1 MRHGFF
7 GFSLLLLLL
16 ATSAQA
22 ELQIFPLRV
31 TLSDKERSTQISL
44 RHKGP
49 KAERYRI
56 TTVFYKME
64 ADGAMKAIEKTN
76 PEDKDGSKYF
86 RYSPRQVTLEP
97 QIEQVVRLMARIPAD
112 LPEGEYRCHLHF
124 EAMSDASDSLTEGN
138 TNSGAQMM
146 LKARMAIAIP
156 VIIKKGTTSFKV
168 SLDKFKMNKGPDGNY
183 SFSVDMKKEG
193 NGFAYGNF
201 EIVSTNND
209 GATESLATINGV
221 SSYRDQRSIK
231 MPLQIKNLPSGKI
244 KLLFKDAS
252 SPNEEIL
259 ASTNLTSP

>member
-1 MRHGFF
+1 MRHVVLS
-7 GFSLLLLLL
+7 FSLLLLLF
-16 ATSAQA
+16 ATSAKA

-64 ADGAMKAIEKTN
+64 ADGAMKVIEKTT

-86 RYSPRQVTLEP
+86 RFSPRQVTLEP
-97 QIEQVVRLMARIPAD
+97 QIEQVIRLMARVPAD

-124 EAMSDASDSLTEGN
+124 EAMSDAEDSLVEGK

-168 SLDKFKMNKGPDGNY
+168 SLDKFKINKGTDGNY

-193 NGFAYGNF
+193 NGFAYGNL
-201 EIVSTNND
+201 EIVSTTD
-209 GATESLATINGV
+209 EGATESLATINGI
-221 SSYRDQRSIK
+221 SSYIDQRSIK
-231 MPLQIKNLPSGKI
+231 MPLQIKTLPSGKI
-244 KLLFKDAS
+244 KILFKDAAS
-252 SPNEEIL
+252 ANEEIL